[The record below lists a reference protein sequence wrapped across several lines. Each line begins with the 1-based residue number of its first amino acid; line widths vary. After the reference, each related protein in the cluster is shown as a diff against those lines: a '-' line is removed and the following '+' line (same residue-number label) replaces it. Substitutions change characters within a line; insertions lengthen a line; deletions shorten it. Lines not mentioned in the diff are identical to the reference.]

1 MEDGQNKSG
10 RVVIKK
16 ARGKQH
22 LGTFVK
28 GLLRRGTF
36 HWRART
42 EAMTAARVER
52 GKYKCASC
60 GDLFGPKE
68 VDLDHND
75 PVVDP
80 KHGFTTWDDYIN
92 RLFCP
97 AEGFSVL
104 CHQCHENKTLVEDKM
119 REHYKVKAE
128 VLPDFTKDKK
138 YTKSKLNKKDAEA
151 KSTAEKLE
159 WLEQK
164 DIDEP

>member
-1 MEDGQNKSG
+1 MEDNQNKSG
-10 RVVIKK
+10 RVVVKK
-16 ARGKQH
+16 ARGKQN
-22 LGTFVK
+22 LNTFVK

-68 VDLDHND
+68 VDLDHNE

-80 KHGFTTWDDYIN
+80 KHGFTTWDDYIA

-104 CHQCHENKTLVEDKM
+104 CKQCHENKTRVEDVM
-119 REHYKVKAE
+119 REHYKTKAE
-128 VLPDFTKDKK
+128 GIPDFTEDKK
-138 YTKSKLNKKDAEA
+138 YTKKK
-151 KSTAEKLE
+151 KG
-159 WLEQK
+159 
-164 DIDEP
+164 DE

>member
-1 MEDGQNKSG
+1 MEDNQNKSG
-10 RVVIKK
+10 RVVVKK
-16 ARGKQH
+16 ARGKQN
-22 LGTFVK
+22 LNTFVK

-68 VDLDHND
+68 VDLDHNE

-104 CHQCHENKTLVEDKM
+104 CKQCHENKTLIEDSM
-119 REHYKVKAE
+119 REHYKTKGE
-128 VLPDFTKDKK
+128 NMPDLTEDKRFTKKKKIDKP
-138 YTKSKLNKKDAEA
+138 E
-151 KSTAEKLE
+151 
-159 WLEQK
+159 
-164 DIDEP
+164 